1 MKPICKLH
9 LNAIFDIIMYTVYF
23 LITVY
28 TNKITNLYNDKE
40 AYI

>member
-1 MKPICKLH
+1 
-9 LNAIFDIIMYTVYF
+9 MYTVYF

-40 AYI
+40 PIYELRQKSYNAAAPEI